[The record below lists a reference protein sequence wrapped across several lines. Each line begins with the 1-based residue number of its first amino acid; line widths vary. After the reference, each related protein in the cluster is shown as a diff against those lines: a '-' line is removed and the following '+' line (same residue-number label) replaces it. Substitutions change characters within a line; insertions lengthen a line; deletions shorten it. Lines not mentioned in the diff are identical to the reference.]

1 MGISKSWPY
10 LILTIQNISCRSRA
24 KVSLKAVPIS
34 IINYLVELNHI
45 YDSNLI
51 RNWALGNSPR
61 LLRGR
66 FSLPLPNP
74 HYFLISST
82 LTLLRDIIKGTHCT
96 ETQATE
102 GDFCLSGPH
111 KHVCQKEGGKVPTD
125 ERHGD
130 GAKALWKNRPLAFC
144 CYERCLPG
152 VLPGPVKI
160 QVVCSTTWVK
170 SPFSTNSSKCYILKL
185 GKTR

>member
-1 MGISKSWPY
+1 MQISVVS
-10 LILTIQNISCRSRA
+10 

-51 RNWALGNSPR
+51 RIWAPGNSPR

-125 ERHGD
+125 ERHRD
-130 GAKALWKNRPLAFC
+130 GAKHCGKILHQHFVVMNVLSQGC
-144 CYERCLPG
+144 CQG
-152 VLPGPVKI
+152 
-160 QVVCSTTWVK
+160 Q
-170 SPFSTNSSKCYILKL
+170 
-185 GKTR
+185 